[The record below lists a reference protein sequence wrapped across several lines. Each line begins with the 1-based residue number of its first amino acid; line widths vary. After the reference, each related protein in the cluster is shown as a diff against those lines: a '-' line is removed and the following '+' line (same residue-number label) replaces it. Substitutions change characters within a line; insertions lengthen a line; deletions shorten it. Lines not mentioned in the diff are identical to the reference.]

1 MSDLLGILK
10 KIDDAL
16 LIVVPKISIGAT
28 NDHLKDN
35 LPKIISQDLATRVQI
50 RLKIFSSNTWNLQ
63 HQMIF
68 FGANVTTSS
77 NPTSSSKS
85 QAAHKPR
92 TYAPQPLILAYDEA
106 CTANHEINDGVY
118 IFVGKQILNLF
129 LKYMIFFLRKGN
141 TEAKKYI
148 LSLHKIHAT
157 SFTEDD
163 LEELLKRWK
172 YVSKTRS
179 DPDEL
184 FTNKKIVDIVRVR
197 HHEVY
202 RHDQTDEVIV
212 RRNNDKFYDFA
223 QSDDFKYLNK
233 NDIEDMYYIVLR
245 RRKILCILSLVFR
258 LLALF
263 YENNKNEKRVMD
275 INELHKFSDAA
286 LKRVLR
292 KISVMKQ
299 GME

>member
-1 MSDLLGILK
+1 RYRDQDDHPDDNPEGEKNSK
-10 KIDDAL
+10 KHKSTFGSLCGRADN
-16 LIVVPKISIGAT
+16 LIYL
-28 NDHLKDN
+28 NNFLKDQ
-35 LPKIISQDLATRVQI
+35 LKCLKDVQEIQMLQQDICLT
-50 RLKIFSSNTWNLQ
+50 
-63 HQMIF
+63 
-68 FGANVTTSS
+68 
-77 NPTSSSKS
+77 
-85 QAAHKPR
+85 
-92 TYAPQPLILAYDEA
+92 E
-106 CTANHEINDGVY
+106 
-118 IFVGKQILNLF
+118 
-129 LKYMIFFLRKGN
+129 IFFLRKGN

-172 YVSKTRS
+172 CVSKTRS

-184 FTNKKIVDIVRVR
+184 FTNRKIVDIVRVR

-202 RHDQTDEVIV
+202 GHDQIDEVIV
-212 RRNNDKFYDFA
+212 RRNNDKFYAFA

-233 NDIEDMYYIVLR
+233 NDIEDTYYIVL

-292 KISVMKQ
+292 KISVIN
-299 GME
+299 MEARHRIVKISLSNKDKELMALPEEDIEERLKYHLQMRR